1 MLLKNK
7 QIFSKHINVIKNIY
21 DGAVPRVRIIS
32 VETTFLY
39 DHKLIPRIKL
49 GPYPFVFGD

>member
-32 VETTFLY
+32 VETTFPY
-39 DHKLIPRIKL
+39 GHKLIPRTKL